1 MARVEIILATLE
13 HAADLAP
20 RMREADRL
28 EAMAAHGRSPLMCTR
43 FSVMLSW
50 EAWTGIVGNDV
61 VCMFG
66 VAPLAMAGGVGCPW
80 LLGSDAVERHG
91 MAFARR
97 NKPMVKG
104 WLNTFPI
111 LRNHVDA
118 RHLVAIRWLHW
129 IGFDIRI
136 PAEPFGPKGL
146 PFHAFEMRAPR

>member
-1 MARVEIILATLE
+1 MPEVSIIPATLE

-28 EAMAAHGRSPLMCTR
+28 EAIAATGMSPFGATRMSLLM
-43 FSVMLSW
+43 SW
-50 EAWTGIVGNDV
+50 EAWSGFVGDEL

-66 VAPLAMAGGVGCPW
+66 VTPLALAGGVGCPW
-80 LLGSDAVERHG
+80 LLGSDAVERNA

-97 NKPMVKG
+97 NRRMVAG
-104 WLNTFPI
+104 WLRTFPL

-129 IGFDIRI
+129 IGFDITI
-136 PAEPFGPKGL
+136 PAEPYGPRGL
-146 PFHAFEMRAPR
+146 PFHAIEMRAP